1 VFSKFFTKALA
12 IRLMEVVEDTI
23 SKTQT
28 TFIKGRNILE
38 GVLILHKVM
47 HEMRTKQQGVILKL
61 DFDKACDK
69 AN

>member
-38 GVLILHKVM
+38 GVLILHKVI
-47 HEMRTKQQGVILKL
+47 HEMRTKQQGDHSKIG
-61 DFDKACDK
+61 F
-69 AN
+69 

>member
-1 VFSKFFTKALA
+1 LNVFSKFFTKALA

-38 GVLILHKVM
+38 GVLILHKVI
-47 HEMRTKQQGVILKL
+47 HEMRTKQQGGHSKTG
-61 DFDKACDK
+61 F
-69 AN
+69 